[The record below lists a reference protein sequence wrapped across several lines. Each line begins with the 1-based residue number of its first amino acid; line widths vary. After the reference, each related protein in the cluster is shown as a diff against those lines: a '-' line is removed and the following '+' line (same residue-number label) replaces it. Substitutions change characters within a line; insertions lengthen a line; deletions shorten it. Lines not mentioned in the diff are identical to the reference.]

1 MKTTSTIVSRTFF
14 WSFGLV
20 PSWPVSMYDF
30 WETRGIYL
38 TIKIYFPDHQHH
50 WVLHVT
56 PGDPGIHCFFAAE
69 INPKCSETA
78 AYSSGSDLVYDI
90 VPNSDEGPG
99 FLDKEVLVFISDPS
113 LLHLS
118 GLVCDCGLILSIHS
132 DICIWTAIYLNE
144 LSYWDIITS
153 K

>member
-1 MKTTSTIVSRTFF
+1 
-14 WSFGLV
+14 
-20 PSWPVSMYDF
+20 
-30 WETRGIYL
+30 
-38 TIKIYFPDHQHH
+38 
-50 WVLHVT
+50 LHVT
-56 PGDPGIHCFFAAE
+56 PGDPGIHRFFAAE
-69 INPKCSETA
+69 INPKCGETA

-90 VPNSDEGPG
+90 VPISDEGPG

-144 LSYWDIITS
+144 LSY
-153 K
+153 